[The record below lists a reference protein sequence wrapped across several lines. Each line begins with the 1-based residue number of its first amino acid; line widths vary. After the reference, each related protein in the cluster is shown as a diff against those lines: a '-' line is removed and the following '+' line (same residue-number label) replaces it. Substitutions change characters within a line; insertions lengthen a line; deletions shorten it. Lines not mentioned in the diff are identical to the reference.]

1 MQCACHDEG
10 DSDGQGEKVKG
21 TAAGMDSGTG
31 AAIGAA
37 GVASAAGAPVAAG
50 DGAGVAAPVGTVS
63 SDDDTVVA
71 HGVAVTV
78 VVSGADSPGEAKD
91 MTDGVEPALPL
102 AAVAV
107 ATVVEG
113 VACGTADATAGIGV
127 GACAGVLERTSFPT
141 STDKAAVSASRSAA
155 LLAAVALSLP
165 LLAKR
170 CGKNRVAMASE
181 LCCSLPI

>member
-1 MQCACHDEG
+1 MQCVCHDEG
-10 DSDGQGEKVKG
+10 DSDGQGAKVKG
-21 TAAGMDSGTG
+21 TAAGMDSGAG

-37 GVASAAGAPVAAG
+37 GVASAAGVPVAAG

-78 VVSGADSPGEAKD
+78 VVSGADSPGEAKE
-91 MTDGVEPALPL
+91 TDGVEPALPL

-113 VACGTADATAGIGV
+113 VACGAA
-127 GACAGVLERTSFPT
+127 AGVLERTSFPT
-141 STDKAAVSASRSAA
+141 STDRAAVSASRSAA
-155 LLAAVALSLP
+155 LLAAFALSRP

-170 CGKNRVAMASE
+170 CGKNRVAIASE